1 MSIPTDS
8 PFTTLK
14 KLERLWEQI
23 SYIGITNQTPE
34 YIIRKIKLANRLVA
48 TIIIFISLLF
58 IFLNIFTNIETF
70 IIVSFVGN
78 FTTLTIYLLLTA
90 NGYHTFS
97 RLLLSCLFTTILTL
111 NIALSINLTDF
122 YNPPGRNTLMVLVV
136 FPLIL
141 FDVREMTFLIGGV
154 LYNMTCFFFLPFLNS
169 WIGPEKSTFTLFYN
183 PIFANAIFF
192 ICFSILILSFTY
204 QQNITIRAENSIK
217 SLLHQKNEL
226 NEELKQTNEE
236 LHIILEQLHEQKEII
251 QEKNTDI
258 IQSIEYAQ
266 TIQHALLPGA
276 DIFAQAIPQHF
287 LYFNPRDIVSGD
299 FYYIDNK
306 KGYDRI
312 YFAIADC
319 TGHGVPGAFMS
330 MLGINLLNEIVDNQP
345 QISVHDVLYTLDI
358 GLRKA
363 LRQTGQK
370 DESKDG
376 MDIAICC
383 WMPQRQQLEIAAAGR
398 TAFLLLPDQNNITE
412 IKGNRF
418 PIGGAQYTEK
428 QFDLHTFQTPPNT
441 RVYLFSDGV
450 TDQFG
455 GPQGRKFT
463 IGRLQKAIL
472 STHNLDITLQG
483 QQITQQIEHWKL
495 HHKQIDDMT
504 LLCVELS

>member
-1 MSIPTDS
+1 MSIPTGR

-14 KLERLWEQI
+14 KLEHLWEQI

-34 YIIRKIKLANRLVA
+34 YLTRKIKLANRLVA
-48 TIIIFISLLF
+48 TVIISVSLLF
-58 IFLNIFTNIETF
+58 IFLNIFTGVERF
-70 IIVSFVGN
+70 IIVALAGN
-78 FTTLTIYLLLTA
+78 LTSLAAYLLLTA
-90 NGYHTFS
+90 NGYHSFG
-97 RLLLSCLFTTILTL
+97 RLLLSCLFPTILTI
-111 NIALSINLTDF
+111 NIAISFNLADF

-141 FDVREMTFLIGGV
+141 FDFREITFLIGGV
-154 LYNMTCFFFLPFLNS
+154 LYNMACFFFLPFLNS
-169 WIGPEKSTFTLFYN
+169 WIGPQKSTFMLFYN

-192 ICFSILILSFTY
+192 ICFLILIVTFTY
-204 QQNITIRAENSIK
+204 QQNITVRAENRIK
-217 SLLHQKNEL
+217 SLLNQTNEL

-236 LHIILEQLHEQKEII
+236 LHITLEQLHEQKEII
-251 QEKNTDI
+251 EEKNTDI

-266 TIQHALLPGA
+266 TIQRALLPGT

-299 FYYIDNK
+299 FYYIDDK
-306 KGYDRI
+306 KIHDRV

-330 MLGINLLNEIVDNQP
+330 MLGINLLNEIVDNDP
-345 QISVHDVLYTLDI
+345 QISVDSILYALDLR
-358 GLRKA
+358 LRKA

-370 DESKDG
+370 EESKDG

-383 WMPQRQQLEIAAAGR
+383 WMPLQQQLEIAAAGR
-398 TAFLLLPDQNNITE
+398 TVFLILADQNKITE

-428 QFDLHTFQTPPNT
+428 HFDLYTFQTPPKT
-441 RVYLFSDGV
+441 RVYLFSDGI

-455 GPQGRKFT
+455 GTQGRKFT
-463 IGRLQKAIL
+463 IGRLKKAIL
-472 STHNLDITLQG
+472 DTYHLDITLQG
-483 QQITQQIEHWKL
+483 QHLAQQIDDWKL
-495 HHKQIDDMT
+495 NNKQIDDMT